1 MGAYSK
7 LQAVNEMLLFSGE
20 TPVNS
25 LTASTGVDTSIAVDI
40 LDQKTLD
47 AQARGLA
54 NNLTIRDY
62 TIAADGRINLQNSST
77 IISANMLTPVE
88 SAHKDVQYARV
99 VTKNW
104 GSNTVPYFFNLTDN
118 TDVFKAGTYTAELM
132 LNIDWQEMDTPVQKE
147 IVMQAARQ
155 YQMLTQGDGAVDNYI
170 AQLEL
175 YYGAKARGSDVKS
188 KGYNLFDLHQNA
200 HKATSRNIRHD
211 RSKSRFP
218 NLYK

>member
-25 LTASTGVDTSIAVDI
+25 LTASTGVDTSIALDI
-40 LDQKTLD
+40 IDQKTLD

-54 NNLTIRDY
+54 NNITIRDFVI
-62 TIAADGRINLQNSST
+62 TEDGKLNLPNSST
-77 IISANMLTPVE
+77 IISANMLTAVS
-88 SAHKDVQYARV
+88 SARDDINYARI

-104 GSNTVPYFFNLTDN
+104 GVGTIPYFFNLTDN
-118 TDVFKAGTYTAELM
+118 TDQFAAGTYKAELI
-132 LNIDWQEMDTPVQKE
+132 LQVTWQDMETPVQKD
-147 IVMQAARQ
+147 IMVQASRQ

-175 YYGAKARGSDVKS
+175 YYGAKARGADVDS
-188 KGYNLFDLHQNA
+188 KGYNLFDMHRGASAAVN
-200 HKATSRNIRHD
+200 RNVRHD
-211 RSKSRFP
+211 PQKYRFP
-218 NLYK
+218 ALRK

>member
-54 NNLTIRDY
+54 NNITIRDY
-62 TIAADGRINLQNSST
+62 TLEATGKINLQNSST
-77 IISANMLTPVE
+77 LISANLITLVE
-88 SAHKDVQYARV
+88 SGHKDIQYARV

-104 GSNTVPYFFNLTDN
+104 GTNSIPYFFNLTDN
-118 TDVFKAGTYTAELM
+118 TDQFAAGTYTAELM
-132 LNIDWQEMDTPVQKE
+132 LKIDWQDMDTPVQKE
-147 IVMQAARQ
+147 IIMQACRQ

-188 KGYNLFDLHQNA
+188 KAYNLFNMHSIA
-200 HKATSRNIRHD
+200 HKATNRNIRHD
-211 RSKSRFP
+211 RNKHRFP